1 MSIEEVFSKI
11 SDADEKLE
19 TAKSYYSSKKI
30 SKEYFVQLATSI
42 AKQYISNLEYNKAI
56 DVLELLKK

>member
-11 SDADEKLE
+11 LDVDEKWE
-19 TAKSYYSSKKI
+19 TAKNYFSSKKI
-30 SKEYFVQLATSI
+30 TKEYFVQLATSV